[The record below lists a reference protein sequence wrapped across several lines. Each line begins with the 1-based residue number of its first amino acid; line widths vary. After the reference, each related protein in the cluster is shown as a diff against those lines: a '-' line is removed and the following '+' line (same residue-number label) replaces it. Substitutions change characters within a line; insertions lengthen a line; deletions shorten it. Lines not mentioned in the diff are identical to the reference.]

1 MKYRE
6 DKTRRSQL
14 FAINKAKYRY
24 PPTLDDVKRTLEKYN
39 MSARSFEKF
48 FGLGERCINNMKY
61 QGIPPWTWH
70 IWLEDID
77 VKFGYGVWEEEY
89 LKKQHEG
96 VQEVGKKVQARK
108 KEKTKYSHN
117 RLNILK

>member
-24 PPTLDDVKRTLEKYN
+24 PPTLEDVKRTLEKYN

-77 VKFGYGVWEEEY
+77 VKFGYGVWEEQY
-89 LKKQHEG
+89 LKKQEKNN
-96 VQEVGKKVQARK
+96 KKVEKKVKAK
-108 KEKTKYSHN
+108 KEKKEYSHN